1 MASEGVVNRLMQSL
15 NIFILLF
22 EIFFL
27 SLLRIAVILFLPVY
41 YTASFFF
48 FFLPSAPLRIV
59 SFDDGH
65 VLILYPS
72 MYPMSFVRPRPHR
85 LISLLNLMTRHDHG
99 FSFLCYFS
107 SPTLPHKREM
117 CS

>member
-1 MASEGVVNRLMQSL
+1 VNRLMQSP

-27 SLLRIAVILFLPVY
+27 SLLRIVIFFLPVY

-48 FFLPSAPLRIV
+48 SLPSAPLCIV

-65 VLILYPS
+65 VFDPLSS

-85 LISLLNLMTRHDHG
+85 LVSLLNLMTRHDHG
-99 FSFLCYFS
+99 FPFCVIFL
-107 SPTLPHKREM
+107 LPLCRINERCVHR
-117 CS
+117 